1 MRAPV
6 LLASNGEYPFYPW
19 RMTQSGLGR
28 FPFRRETNA
37 GKSMMDTVED
47 LRSRPA
53 GSPTDLS
60 KMQALWDQRGKED
73 PLYYVL
79 RGTLRDR
86 KHWSKE
92 DFLDLGRREIQ
103 GVMQYLGQ
111 RGLPLR
117 KDRALDFGCGA
128 GRLTQGLSPYFR
140 HVDGVDHAP
149 AMVEISRRLLP
160 TNSNCRFT
168 VVQGGDL
175 SVFETS
181 TFDLVYSDMVL
192 QHIPYPH
199 GLDYISEFLRVLRP
213 GGVAV
218 FQVVLDNLL
227 LEPLPSVWR
236 ERVLAALK
244 KVRTGG
250 AVNNMFGLDDTS
262 VRSAVSK
269 GEGIVLDVQEF
280 EGDPSSLPP
289 LHPFRRNLVAGRP
302 ACLGLWLNVRYL
314 AQKVPSPSAHA

>member
-1 MRAPV
+1 
-6 LLASNGEYPFYPW
+6 
-19 RMTQSGLGR
+19 
-28 FPFRRETNA
+28 
-37 GKSMMDTVED
+37 MMDPVKD
-47 LRSRPA
+47 SRDSSA
-53 GSPTDLS
+53 GSPTDLLE
-60 KMQALWDQRGKED
+60 MQALWDQRGKDD

-79 RGTLRDR
+79 RGALRDR

-92 DFLDLGRREIQ
+92 DFLDLGRREVQ
-103 GVMQYLGQ
+103 GVMDYLG
-111 RGLPLR
+111 RRDLPLR
-117 KDRALDFGCGA
+117 RDRALDFGCGA
-128 GRLTQGLSPYFR
+128 GRLTQSLSPYFR
-140 HVDGVDHAP
+140 QVDGVDHAP
-149 AMVEISRRLLP
+149 SMIEISRRLLP
-160 TNSNCRFT
+160 PNSNCRFT
-168 VVQGGDL
+168 VVQGGNL

-244 KVRTGG
+244 KVRTGE

-262 VRSAVSK
+262 VRSAVRR
-269 GEGIVLDVQEF
+269 GGGVVLDVQEF

-289 LHPFRRNLVAGRP
+289 LHPFRRNLVAGKP
-302 ACLGLWLNVRYL
+302 AYLGLWLNVRYL
-314 AQKVPSPSAHA
+314 AQKASHPSALP